1 MTVLTLG
8 EALGVLH
15 TGEPIAHASH
25 LRIGTGGSEANVAI
39 GLARLGARVAW
50 LGRVGDDG
58 LGRRIVRELRAEG
71 VDVHA
76 VLDPAAPTGLL
87 LKETDPAGRTEVV
100 YHRRGSAGS
109 RLVPDDL
116 DLVDAAAVTHLHVTG
131 ITPALSP
138 DAAATVGAAVER
150 WSPVGVS
157 YDVNHRSRLWD
168 AEVAATVHRT
178 IAERV
183 DVVFA
188 GLDEALLLVPDADG
202 PEDAARRIAALGPRE
217 VVVKL
222 GEQGALALVDGVVS
236 TVEAVPVRVVD
247 TVGAG
252 DAFVAGYLAERV
264 RGLPVAARLRTAA
277 RAGALACTHPGDWEG
292 LPFRRDLDRPIDGE
306 PVAR

>member
-1 MTVLTLG
+1 VTVLTLG

-15 TGEPIAHASH
+15 TGEPMAHASH

-39 GLARLGARVAW
+39 GLARLGTAVAW

-58 LGRRIVRELRAEG
+58 LGRRVVRELRAEG
-71 VDVHA
+71 VEVHA
-76 VLDPAAPTGLL
+76 VLDGAAPTGLL

-109 RLVPDDL
+109 RLAPADL
-116 DLVDAAAVTHLHVTG
+116 DLIDAPTVTHLHVTG
-131 ITPALSP
+131 ITPALSAV
-138 DAAATVGAAVER
+138 AAATVDAAIDR
-150 WSPVGVS
+150 WGGVGVS

-168 AEVAATVHRT
+168 AETAAAVHRRL
-178 IAERV
+178 AARA

-188 GLDEALLLVPDADG
+188 GLDEALLLVPDATG

-222 GEQGALALVDGVVS
+222 GEQGALALVDGAVSVVD
-236 TVEAVPVRVVD
+236 AVPVRVVD

-264 RGLPVAARLRTAA
+264 AGLPVATRLRTAA
-277 RAGALACTHPGDWEG
+277 RAGAAACAHPGDWEG
-292 LPFRRDLDRPIDGE
+292 LPFRRDLDRSVDGE